1 VILYRHAP
9 SGRPFLWETADQPP
23 ARWHAA
29 NDGPVQYLA
38 DTPTGAWAE
47 FIRHEEITTAEEL
60 AGVDR
65 AIWAVEVPDAAVEAA
80 VEPALPG
87 AITTGGVHTYVAC
100 REEARRLR
108 AAGTAVLRA
117 PSAALM
123 PGAGHGWR
131 VDVGLRPSAPRDGH
145 VLVLFGPRP
154 DLIGWQVVETGR
166 PDPAVLARVRHLTAT
181 ETR

>member
-108 AAGTAVLRA
+108 AAGTAGL
-117 PSAALM
+117 
-123 PGAGHGWR
+123 GAIRSSGW
-131 VDVGLRPSAPRDGH
+131 
-145 VLVLFGPRP
+145 
-154 DLIGWQVVETGR
+154 
-166 PDPAVLARVRHLTAT
+166 
-181 ETR
+181 